1 MLLGSPLGHQPD
13 VLATTDAGGMPKDG
27 SKPVENSASCAIWGW
42 ACLKSGMIIK
52 DLLEPILP
60 RALFFEGPSNEHK
73 THKRAEI
80 SRALFFGTNEAI
92 GTIYYAPCDQFRF

>member
-27 SKPVENSASCAIWGW
+27 SKRAENSASSAIWGW
-42 ACLKSGMIIK
+42 ACLKSGMIIQNFF
-52 DLLEPILP
+52 EPILP
-60 RALFFEGPSNEHK
+60 RALFFGGDPSNEHK

-92 GTIYYAPCDQFRF
+92 GCIEIC